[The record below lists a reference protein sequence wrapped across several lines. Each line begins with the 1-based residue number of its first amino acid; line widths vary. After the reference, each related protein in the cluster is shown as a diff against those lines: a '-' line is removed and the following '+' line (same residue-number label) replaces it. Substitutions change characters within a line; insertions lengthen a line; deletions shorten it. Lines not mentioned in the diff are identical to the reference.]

1 MHYRMAGGEKKRGSK
16 REGEKGGW
24 EGGRGGGG
32 KVGFFWQHEV
42 FVIGSEDCVSVCECE
57 HVYVGWGG
65 RKGGKPCTE
74 NLLCATFLWTMPHF
88 LKKLN
93 PRILTNPFCR

>member
-32 KVGFFWQHEV
+32 KVGLFWQHEV
-42 FVIGSEDCVSVCECE
+42 FVIDQKIV
-57 HVYVGWGG
+57 
-65 RKGGKPCTE
+65 
-74 NLLCATFLWTMPHF
+74 
-88 LKKLN
+88 
-93 PRILTNPFCR
+93 